1 MPPDAMANLQKSYEE
16 INPETETTPIKS
28 ILKKSENMDRSRNN
42 KKKNSHVNYAFE
54 FDEIPQNPRRKKPKK
69 PKSATVIDKRT
80 GRSKSIMIDDKKID
94 GNHVV
99 KAEIH

>member
-1 MPPDAMANLQKSYEE
+1 
-16 INPETETTPIKS
+16 
-28 ILKKSENMDRSRNN
+28 MDRSRNN

-54 FDEIPQNPRRKKPKK
+54 FDEIPQNPRKKKPKK

-94 GNHVV
+94 ANHVV
-99 KAEIH
+99 TAEIH